1 MINGE
6 YKTSLVTEFGTKG
19 SLKDLLE
26 DKDTS
31 KFNLTWEMKRCLML
45 DVIQGLHA
53 VHKQEMNKR
62 YRFYFPKMGH

>member
-1 MINGE
+1 
-6 YKTSLVTEFGTKG
+6 VTEFGSKG

-53 VHKQEMNKR
+53 IHKQTPIGK
-62 YRFYFPKMGH
+62 GHI